1 MDEQQFEA
9 LAGRTLERWAEV
21 IEDNAEDFDVDCDG
35 SVLTIELEDG
45 RIFIV
50 NRHRPLKELWLSSPI
65 SGASH
70 YKWRGPKDGDDDGS
84 DGVWIATKSDDQL
97 HTLLSQ
103 ELSALAGTAITL
115 TT

>member
-1 MDEQQFEA
+1 MDEQEFVA

-21 IEDNAEDFDVDCDG
+21 IDDNAEDFDVDCDG

-50 NRHRPLKELWLSSPI
+50 NRHRPLKQIWLSSPI

-70 YKWRGPKDGDDDGS
+70 HGWNEAEGAW
-84 DGVWIATKSDDQL
+84 VATKSDDRL

-103 ELSALAGTAITL
+103 ELTTLAGATINL
-115 TT
+115 E

>member
-1 MDEQQFEA
+1 MDEQEFEA

-70 YKWRGPKDGDDDGS
+70 YKWHTDDAGS
-84 DGVWIATKSDDQL
+84 GVWIATKSDDQL

-103 ELSALAGTAITL
+103 EVSALAGTAIAL
-115 TT
+115 TN